1 MYETRPLEQERI
13 DPQELREAW
22 WVLAKEDR
30 LAGFRLLP
38 PEDAEEFFFDL
49 SARDQYELVL
59 SLTPAERRLWLRLLA
74 PDDAADVVQE
84 ADPEARPVLLN
95 LLDEP
100 TRKEVTALLAYAED
114 EAGGLMSSRFA
125 RVRPDMTVDAA
136 ISYLR
141 RQAVSAIE
149 PETIYYVYVLDA
161 AQRLQGV
168 ISFRDLFSAPSG
180 KLVMDFMNT
189 DVVAVP
195 DDMDQEAVARLFAE
209 HDLLAMPVVDASG
222 VLKGIVTVDDIVDVV
237 EEEATEDAQKY
248 GGMAALDEPYLRIG
262 FLPLVRKRVGWLIL
276 LFFAQLVTATVL
288 SGYLDVLEQAAV
300 LAMFMPLIISSG
312 GNSGSQ
318 ASTLVIRAM
327 AVGEVRLRD
336 WWRVARRELGAG
348 LALGGILGLLGLG
361 AILVAGLLGVDFAG
375 ITGRTGALSIMIALS
390 LLGVATFG
398 TMLGSMLPFL
408 LRAAGLDP
416 ASASAPLVATVS
428 DVTGILIYFSLAT
441 VLLQTVAAN

>member
-22 WVLAKEDR
+22 WVLSKEDR
-30 LAGFRLLP
+30 LAGFRLLQ

-49 SARDQYELVL
+49 GARDQCEL
-59 SLTPAERRLWLRLLA
+59 LTALPTAERRLWLRLLP
-74 PDDAADVVQE
+74 PDDAVDVVQE
-84 ADPEARPVLLN
+84 VEADERAPLLS
-95 LLDEP
+95 LLDEA
-100 TRKEVTALLAYAED
+100 TRKEVNALLAYAED

-141 RQAVSAIE
+141 RQAVSSIE

-168 ISFRDLFSAPSG
+168 ISFRDLFSAPNG
-180 KLVMDFMNT
+180 KVVKEFMNT

-209 HDLLAMPVVDASG
+209 HDLLAMPVVDANG

-248 GGMAALDEPYLRIG
+248 GGMEALDEPYLRIG
-262 FLPLVRKRVGWLIL
+262 FVPLVRKRVGWLIL

-288 SGYLDVLEQAAV
+288 SGYLGILEQAAV

-348 LALGGILGLLGLG
+348 MALGGILGVLGLVVIML
-361 AILVAGLLGVDFAG
+361 ANVAGIEFQGF
-375 ITGRTGALSIMIALS
+375 TGSSGALSLMIALS
-390 LLGVATFG
+390 LLGVAIFG
-398 TMLGSMLPFL
+398 TMVGSMLPFL
-408 LRAAGLDP
+408 LSKAGLDP
-416 ASASAPLVATVS
+416 ASASAPLVSTIS

-441 VLLQTVAAN
+441 ALLHLAT